1 MMGKLKEDFIILSF
15 LFEDEY
21 GKVYRAFNKEERR
34 KVWIKEI
41 HDYLLNNEKYKRRIL
56 EKSEKVKNLRHKNIQ
71 RLYDYWEEDGKLFF
85 ELENLTGTYLD
96 ELIYKPRHLD
106 KFEVISIA
114 YQLFT
119 TLSYAH
125 NQGIIHENVR
135 PDHITIEK
143 NGDIKITNFMMVD
156 PLEVHR
162 LRVRANAVVDERT
175 EFYKFVRFASPW
187 HLDWKELGWE
197 SDFFSA
203 AVTVF
208 ELATKDTPWDRS
220 SQIMFLATANEPKAV
235 RHIWQIRK
243 DLPPYFSLIISK
255 CLTDYNWT
263 RDDFKDEIFKILQD
277 QYDTFV
283 KPVLEKRKKKEKV
296 KEKVHKLLS
305 FALGTLLTV
314 GLFFF
319 PLQKKN
325 LDGDISIPI
334 TVLPVENKTDN
345 PSLTPIAI
353 GMTQEIIDD
362 FLYLNPF
369 SVITIKNM
377 NQLSRLN
384 KNLVLKSEIKGGREI
399 ELNSKLLRVKNKE
412 TEIIWSSKFN
422 FKDSTSLKFYL
433 SRDIMKALGLDFKD
447 NGSLFFSKKIT
458 PEVYNLY
465 LNSIYWH
472 NFFMKEPK
480 KEYLDTSKEFLLKA
494 ISLDGNYSPLYSA
507 LASNYLLQ
515 LEYGFSDN
523 LEIIETAKKFCLK
536 ALEIDKNDLRARS
549 VLAFLYIKENKK
561 LDAWRELREIYRKN
575 PKNPIING
583 AIGTLYQ
590 YSGILDQALEK
601 YEKIRKINPL
611 DTVASLNIARIYIF
625 KGEYSKAEKELRNTL
640 RESESPYAIS
650 YLGITLSYQGK
661 LEEAIKI
668 LENAKNNYPE
678 DKGIPLSL
686 SIVYSRE
693 GRYKEAEEILNNI
706 EPFQFSDPD
715 RAYKIA
721 TCYSLMNEKDLAL
734 KWLRTSIKNGN
745 ENYLLFKN
753 DPYLENLRKD
763 IEFQKILEEIEK
775 RWKIYRKKFNL

>member
-1 MMGKLKEDFIILSF
+1 MGKLKEDFIILSF

-41 HDYLLNNEKYKRRIL
+41 HDYLLKNEKYKRRIL

-220 SQIMFLATANEPKAV
+220 SPIMFLATANEPKAV

-296 KEKVHKLLS
+296 KEKAHKLLT

-314 GLFFF
+314 GLFIF
-319 PLQKKN
+319 PFQKQN
-325 LDGDISIPI
+325 LDGDTSIPI

-353 GMTQEIIDD
+353 GITQEIIEN
-362 FLYLNPF
+362 LSYVNPL
-369 SVITIKNM
+369 SVVPLENRKKSNV
-377 NQLSRLN
+377 LN
-384 KNLVLKSEIKGGREI
+384 KNFVLQSEIKSEKGMEF
-399 ELNSKLLRVKNKE
+399 ESKLFRAKNGKSE
-412 TEIIWSSKFN
+412 LIWSSKFN
-422 FKDSTSLKFYL
+422 FNDISSLKFYL
-433 SRDIMKALGLDFKD
+433 TRDIMEVLGLDFKE
-447 NGSLFFSKKIT
+447 NGSPLLSKRVN

-472 NFFMKEPK
+472 NLFMKEPK
-480 KEYLDTSKEFLLKA
+480 KEYLETSRELLSKA
-494 ISLDGNYSPLYSA
+494 NHLDKSFAPIYSA
-507 LASNYLLQ
+507 LATNYLFQ

-523 LEIIETAKKFCLK
+523 PELIELAKKLCFK
-536 ALEIDKNDLRARS
+536 ALEIDKNNLRARS
-549 VLAFLYIKENKK
+549 ILAILYMRENRKI
-561 LDAWRELREIYRKN
+561 DAWKELKEVYKKN
-575 PKNPIING
+575 PKNPVING

-590 YSGILDQALEK
+590 YSGILDKAIEK
-601 YEKIRKINPL
+601 YEKARKVNPL
-611 DTVASLNIARIYIF
+611 DILTSFNIARISIF
-625 KGEYSKAEKELRNTL
+625 KGDYSKAEKEIKKILK
-640 RESESPYAIS
+640 ESENQYAIS
-650 YLGITLSYQGK
+650 YLGIALSYQGK
-661 LEEAIKI
+661 LEEAEK
-668 LENAKNNYPE
+668 LLKNAIEKYPY
-678 DKGIPLSL
+678 DKGILLSL
-686 SIVYSRE
+686 ATIYSRE
-693 GRYKEAEEILNNI
+693 GKFEKAEEILKEI
-706 EPFQFSDPD
+706 EQSSTSDPD
-715 RAYKIA
+715 RAYRIA
-721 TCYSLMNEKDLAL
+721 SCYSLINDKASAL
-734 KWLRTSIKNGN
+734 KWLRISIDNGN
-745 ENYLLFKN
+745 ENYTLLKN

-763 IEFQKILEEIEK
+763 SEFQKILKDIEK
-775 RWKIYRKKFNL
+775 RWKNYKKEFTL